1 MAKNKLQKFAE
12 MAEYNHV
19 FQADFSDLYSSD
31 DNAAETNSESILSS
45 IKFHMRGQWGRQFFH
60 NDNPIVVELG
70 CGKGEYTVGLAKL
83 YPNKN
88 FIGVDIKG
96 ARMHTGA
103 TQAKEEGLTNVAFIR
118 TRIEFIEAF
127 FAPGEVS
134 EIWVT
139 FPDPQMR
146 KERKRLVGTLML
158 SRYRNFLK
166 ADGFV
171 HLKTD
176 SPFLHTYTTEMLR
189 VNKINPAVA
198 LSDLY
203 GSGYDDEIL
212 SIKTYYEGKWLEHGL
227 TIKYFKFTIPQSVS
241 LIEPDIEIE
250 HDTYHMVGRG
260 VQDKKQK

>member
-31 DNAAETNSESILSS
+31 DNAAETNSENILNS

-70 CGKGEYTVGLAKL
+70 CGKGEYTVELAKL

-176 SPFLHTYTTEMLR
+176 SPFLYTYTTEMLR

-203 GSGYDDEIL
+203 GSGYDDVIL